1 MWDQRGRA
9 QEAQSASSR
18 DASPSRGRARA
29 QAAIANQVS
38 IDNFT
43 FTPKAM
49 SISAGTQVTW
59 VNKDDVPHQIVS
71 TDKRFT
77 PSPVLDTGQKYAYTF
92 RAPGTYP
99 YFCSIHPTMTGSIAV
114 R

>member
-1 MWDQRGRA
+1 
-9 QEAQSASSR
+9 
-18 DASPSRGRARA
+18 
-29 QAAIANQVS
+29 
-38 IDNFT
+38 
-43 FTPKAM
+43 M

-77 PSPVLDTGQKYAYTF
+77 PSPVLDTDQKYAYTF
-92 RAPGTYP
+92 RAPGAYP
-99 YFCSIHPTMTGSIAV
+99 YFCSIHPKMTGTITV